1 MKYGD
6 NGSGQAH
13 QNMPLWQID
22 YFEFKLCKKH
32 PVQEGQSDLT
42 LYPWKQEINLH
53 VKVTLSVAGDKETFL
68 SPETGN
74 SRFISLFITPS
85 PNSFIL
91 SILCRC
97 VFCCPKGR
105 KDSCSSHF
113 FASSFSCEGS
123 PVHVKIQFLLCM
135 LFSCSSVF
143 ASLIIRPSQ
152 RPHEC
157 GRKFFLPLPHC

>member
-1 MKYGD
+1 MGFRTCCLKIR
-6 NGSGQAH
+6 NISRNCLEVAEARRSTLISLTPCPCSQK
-13 QNMPLWQID
+13 QII
-22 YFEFKLCKKH
+22 KLPCERYL
-32 PVQEGQSDLT
+32 PVPGR
-42 LYPWKQEINLH
+42 KQ
-53 VKVTLSVAGDKETFL
+53 TFL